1 MKLKKIQQQTRETA
15 FTELDTQVHAAK
27 PWTEQRRLRT
37 LWSGNMKAQNALI
50 QVSFIKMETGK
61 ITRVSNV
68 EREGMREIRVQ
79 KARLSPRFALS

>member
-1 MKLKKIQQQTRETA
+1 MELKKSSNKLEKLHSQNST
-15 FTELDTQVHAAK
+15 
-27 PWTEQRRLRT
+27 LRYT
-37 LWSGNMKAQNALI
+37 PQNRGLSKDAYEHIWSGNMKAQNALI

-79 KARLSPRFALS
+79 RARLSPRFALS